1 MKAWLKPLFGDGYAD
16 VELRG
21 LLLPVGLGDAPFDS
35 YPEEFRLQLDERH
48 ARLFLDGNTLYVVDL
63 NSATG
68 TLHNGQA
75 VGLDPVAV
83 AAGDVLC
90 FGKDLCF
97 EAALAPA
104 EERAEESAG
113 SLGASSD
120 ESERTQILAPST
132 RPRLLLLPVRSG
144 KGLNPIA
151 VSVFPFLVSKST
163 GHFAVYV
170 QQFASESNFVS
181 RRHAHIYAKG
191 ADLFIEDLGSTNGTL
206 LNGRRLDGSAEQL
219 NTDDTLQF
227 GHELFSFKVVLE
239 SVPVEDGS
247 SAATRRTVPE
257 GTILVSKAASFLDVY
272 CDKPEDE
279 ESAEEGRPPAA
290 EQSHIERFKSVF
302 GSLRDTS
309 IAAWEQLPLSR
320 ELRLGLVALVAVLL
334 LGGLAAWL
342 LADDRMATVT
352 ELLEE
357 QQYEPALRLVEGYLA
372 ENPEDEAAQ
381 RLADD
386 ALTGFVVPVW
396 SQAMLSG
403 DYQAAEEVLSTAQSL
418 APSQGDEGVLP
429 LLHWLGDLQRYTSER
444 DAAASIQLSEGD
456 HPMGVLLERWE
467 AHSDDNLRL
476 LEELAR
482 AHPVFEPVRTDA
494 LSQLRALKSD
504 ASVLLDAMT
513 AVRDQVLQPLDPQ
526 TGAAALTALDS
537 LQRDYPRVGGVADWR
552 ADVRAYLR
560 LKAAYAANSLR
571 DYMRERQ
578 AASFSTE
585 YFAEL
590 VASELPALDELQA
603 LASDYALADRQWQAG
618 ELAAALEILEKLAQ
632 GPWGQEAQNLL
643 VARRQ
648 LRAEFLR
655 LPDLYQTA
663 DYQSSLLEFYTRID
677 PQRDKFMFDALQSDF
692 SNEQEFAEQRVS
704 ELYAAAEEIWQEYQT
719 GGGISGALRLESEIS
734 QRYREQAGRLSEAHS
749 KLQDAAQILGLLGS
763 VPSGTVNALNAA
775 VVSEAERQRAAIED
789 LSAVL
794 GSAAVDDKTALLPA
808 PAKESK

>member
-257 GTILVSKAASFLDVY
+257 GTILVSKAASLGAIA
-272 CDKPEDE
+272 PEQRAPPW
-279 ESAEEGRPPAA
+279 SGGSGRCTTAGW
-290 EQSHIERFKSVF
+290 V
-302 GSLRDTS
+302 GSL
-309 IAAWEQLPLSR
+309 AAR
-320 ELRLGLVALVAVLL
+320 
-334 LGGLAAWL
+334 
-342 LADDRMATVT
+342 
-352 ELLEE
+352 
-357 QQYEPALRLVEGYLA
+357 
-372 ENPEDEAAQ
+372 
-381 RLADD
+381 
-386 ALTGFVVPVW
+386 
-396 SQAMLSG
+396 
-403 DYQAAEEVLSTAQSL
+403 
-418 APSQGDEGVLP
+418 
-429 LLHWLGDLQRYTSER
+429 
-444 DAAASIQLSEGD
+444 
-456 HPMGVLLERWE
+456 
-467 AHSDDNLRL
+467 
-476 LEELAR
+476 
-482 AHPVFEPVRTDA
+482 
-494 LSQLRALKSD
+494 
-504 ASVLLDAMT
+504 
-513 AVRDQVLQPLDPQ
+513 
-526 TGAAALTALDS
+526 
-537 LQRDYPRVGGVADWR
+537 
-552 ADVRAYLR
+552 
-560 LKAAYAANSLR
+560 
-571 DYMRERQ
+571 
-578 AASFSTE
+578 
-585 YFAEL
+585 
-590 VASELPALDELQA
+590 
-603 LASDYALADRQWQAG
+603 
-618 ELAAALEILEKLAQ
+618 
-632 GPWGQEAQNLL
+632 
-643 VARRQ
+643 
-648 LRAEFLR
+648 
-655 LPDLYQTA
+655 
-663 DYQSSLLEFYTRID
+663 
-677 PQRDKFMFDALQSDF
+677 
-692 SNEQEFAEQRVS
+692 
-704 ELYAAAEEIWQEYQT
+704 
-719 GGGISGALRLESEIS
+719 
-734 QRYREQAGRLSEAHS
+734 
-749 KLQDAAQILGLLGS
+749 
-763 VPSGTVNALNAA
+763 
-775 VVSEAERQRAAIED
+775 
-789 LSAVL
+789 
-794 GSAAVDDKTALLPA
+794 
-808 PAKESK
+808 